1 MTADAFNLN
10 RFVRAQAG
18 IYPTALAELREG
30 HKRTHWMW
38 YVFPQMQGLGKSAN
52 ARLYA
57 ITGREEAVAYCQHDL
72 LGARL
77 VEATEAMLLHA
88 GTSTAL
94 DILGVIDAL
103 KFHSSMT
110 LFEECCAAKEP
121 FARALDAFY
130 AGRRDTATLAL
141 V

>member
-1 MTADAFNLN
+1 MSADGFNLD

-18 IYPTALAELREG
+18 IYPVALEELREG

-38 YVFPQMQGLGKSAN
+38 YVFPQMQSLGKSAN

-57 ITGREEAVAYCQHDL
+57 LSGRDEACAYCTHDL
-72 LGARL
+72 LGPRL
-77 VEATEAMLLHA
+77 VEATEAMLAHA
-88 GTSTAL
+88 GTRSAL
-94 DILGVIDAL
+94 EILGVIDAL